1 MTNVRKVSKSSTL
14 FLKPDEHHRK
24 KAKQIKVERER
35 EIKKENYQPRNL
47 LCKYQ

>member
-1 MTNVRKVSKSSTL
+1 MTNVRKVSKTSTL

-24 KAKQIKVERER
+24 KVDQSEERER
-35 EIKKENYQPRNL
+35 ETKKENYQTGNL

>member
-1 MTNVRKVSKSSTL
+1 MTNVRKVSKTSTL

-24 KAKQIKVERER
+24 KVKWIKVKRER
-35 EIKKENYQPRNL
+35 ETKKENYQTGNL